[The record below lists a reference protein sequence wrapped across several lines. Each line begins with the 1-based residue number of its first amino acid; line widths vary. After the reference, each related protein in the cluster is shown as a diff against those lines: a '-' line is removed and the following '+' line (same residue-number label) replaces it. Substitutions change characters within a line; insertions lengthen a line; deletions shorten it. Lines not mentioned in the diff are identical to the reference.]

1 MTAILAHTNSTSALP
16 VADSILLPKITIR
29 QDSSPRSPSQTAPAP
44 APNNARFV
52 RHGGTHGKRQQDLPS
67 EEVEGDPTSNSII
80 LMPTQGTR
88 SQPMYKRGN
97 RHPPMAR
104 FYPFDRGNETSF
116 PNSQTS
122 PLNNGSSGTQPST
135 GVTSP
140 AVALSNGTST
150 SPNNVTDTYTSAP
163 NPRTDTTIVTVA
175 RIQTLP
181 PTTALST
188 NAPPPLPEPQPN
200 LVTQSQFSGTTAT
213 LTTSQRTR
221 NPNCPSRSGI
231 PPVPDPDT
239 TSSPIFP
246 VIVTVFPV
254 STGPSTII

>member
-1 MTAILAHTNSTSALP
+1 MNLTLIYFFGIMAAILAHTKSTSALP

-52 RHGGTHGKRQQDLPS
+52 RDGGTHGKRQQDLPS
-67 EEVEGDPTSNSII
+67 EEVEGDPTSNSNI
-80 LMPTQGTR
+80 LIPTQGTQ
-88 SQPMYKRGN
+88 SQPMGN
-97 RHPPMAR
+97 
-104 FYPFDRGNETSF
+104 GTSF

-135 GVTSP
+135 GVTGP
-140 AVALSNGTST
+140 AVALSNGTFT

-175 RIQTLP
+175 RIQALP

-188 NAPPPLPEPQPN
+188 NAPPPVPEPQPN
-200 LVTQSQFSGTTAT
+200 LATQSQFSGTTAT
-213 LTTSQRTR
+213 LTTSQRTGS
-221 NPNCPSRSGI
+221 PNCPFRSEI

-254 STGPSTII
+254 STGSSTII